1 MRGSMFVDFLAL
13 VEQKH
18 GLDTVDQIIARLGE
32 ELSTGGAYT
41 SVGNYPH
48 GELLAMATTLST
60 LKSESMEAII
70 GEFARHLMG
79 EFRRLHGEYFDQA
92 DNAFDF
98 LLSIG
103 EQIHID
109 VRKLYPDARPPEVT
123 GENRGD
129 DAMYLS
135 YRSHR
140 PLSALALALVNETA
154 SVFDES
160 MSVEIL
166 SQSDDGTG
174 LELLMRRPS

>member
-13 VEQKH
+13 VEEKY
-18 GLDTVDQIIARLGE
+18 GVETVDQIIARLGD

-48 GELLAMATTLST
+48 GELLAMATTLSS
-60 LKSESMEAII
+60 LQSASMEAII

-92 DNAFDF
+92 KDAFDF
-98 LLSIG
+98 LMSIG

-109 VRKLYPDARPPEVT
+109 VRKLYPDARPPEVN

-140 PLSALALALVNETA
+140 PLSELALALVNETA
-154 SVFDES
+154 TEFGEAMD
-160 MSVEIL
+160 VEIL
-166 SQSDDGTG
+166 SQSDDGTA